1 MLPMEDDD
9 EVHEQSAG
17 NTFQMA
23 LTKWRDIDLSTL
35 QSQLDKQG
43 TEIIEAQKDFL
54 VERKELSTK
63 TKLFRKLPDDEKLL
77 QVMSLLK
84 GINRIPGLIHSLSVL
99 MWGVDLCSLS
109 RND

>member
-1 MLPMEDDD
+1 MEDDD
-9 EVHEQSAG
+9 DAHEESAG
-17 NTFQMA
+17 NAFQTA
-23 LTKWRDIDLSTL
+23 LAKWRDIDLSTL

-43 TEIIEAQKDFL
+43 TEIVEAQKDFL

-84 GINRIPGLIHSLSVL
+84 GINRHSLIYH
-99 MWGVDLCSLS
+99 SLVS
-109 RND
+109 